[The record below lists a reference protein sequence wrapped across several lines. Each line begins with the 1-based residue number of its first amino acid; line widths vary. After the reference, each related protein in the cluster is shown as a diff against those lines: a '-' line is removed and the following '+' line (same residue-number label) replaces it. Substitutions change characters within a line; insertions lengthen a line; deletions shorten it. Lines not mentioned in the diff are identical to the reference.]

1 MKQNNNNY
9 YIGTLQDYGYIG
21 RGIME
26 VTLEM
31 GCEKT
36 VREAQT
42 SSLYAQNRDAFRF
55 FLKWFSHFFRTFELT
70 LCSSI
75 GTRCG
80 ESV

>member
-1 MKQNNNNY
+1 MNQIQDKNRPLFRFFY
-9 YIGTLQDYGYIG
+9 SDAKTATLTYTLGTLQDYGYIG

-42 SSLYAQNRDAFRF
+42 GVLYGRNKNAFLY
-55 FLKWFSHFFRTFELT
+55 FL
-70 LCSSI
+70 
-75 GTRCG
+75 TRL
-80 ESV
+80 